1 MIINGRHENVIQYRE
16 GTLSVFEFINVKMK
30 YKALDTKEISLK
42 TDPAIIF
49 PGWCNPDRTS
59 LEEMCTL
66 ITSDDT
72 LYSMFRVNSKP
83 ISCPFSGA
91 SFTFTYN
98 RGYAECVMPVS
109 LAEKCTDESKLL
121 LKYQACPDVA
131 GTESNSKLIIV
142 KVLSAFDL
150 PYV

>member
-1 MIINGRHENVIQYRE
+1 M
-16 GTLSVFEFINVKMK
+16 
-30 YKALDTKEISLK
+30 
-42 TDPAIIF
+42 
-49 PGWCNPDRTS
+49 
-59 LEEMCTL
+59 EEMCTM
-66 ITSDDT
+66 ITSDDM

-98 RGYAECVMPVS
+98 RGYGECAMPIS

-131 GTESNSKLIIV
+131 GTESNSKSIV
-142 KVLSAFDL
+142 AKVLSTLIRFSF
-150 PYV
+150 PCITSYFYSTYVKYFNLLILQITFVINIAVV